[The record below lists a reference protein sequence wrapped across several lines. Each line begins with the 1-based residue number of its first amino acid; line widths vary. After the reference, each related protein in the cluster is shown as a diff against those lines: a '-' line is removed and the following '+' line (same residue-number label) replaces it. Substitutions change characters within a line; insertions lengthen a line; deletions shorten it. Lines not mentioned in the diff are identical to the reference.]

1 MISGENRQFTLIRC
15 TDNAEWLQQRTKG
28 VGGSDVA
35 AIMGLSPWRTPMQ
48 VWLEKTGREQPQDIS
63 DKPYV
68 AFGNTMEPVIGKWYA
83 EQFPTFTVRRVNAIC
98 QSISRPWAQ
107 ASLDYEVYDGRR
119 WGVLE
124 IKTARTA
131 QDWQEGVP
139 AYYLTQVTHYLSV
152 TGRAFAYVA
161 VFFRDTCEFKAF
173 YIERDEED
181 IAAVDSAV
189 DTFWHDYVEAGIMPQ
204 LTGTEGEVASL
215 TDYYGKPS
223 GTFTQLHDASPEAV
237 EARQAIAEYLDAARA
252 EKQAKEAK
260 TKATATLAKLIGDA
274 KGLDT
279 DVARVTWVR
288 REATKLD
295 TKRLQAEHPEIWEQ
309 YAYRKVQNGGLRIKE
324 L

>member
-1 MISGENRQFTLIRC
+1 MISGENKHFTLIRC
-15 TDNAEWLQQRTKG
+15 EDNDGWLQQRTKG

-48 VWLEKTGREQPQDIS
+48 VWLEKTGRAQPEDLS
-63 DKPYV
+63 GKPYV
-68 AFGNTMEPVIGKWYA
+68 EFGNTMEPVVGKWYA
-83 EQFPTFTVRRVNAIC
+83 GQFPTFTVRRVNAIC

-107 ASLDYEVYDGRR
+107 ASLDYEVNDGRH

-152 TGRAFAYVA
+152 TGRDFADVA
-161 VFFRDTCEFKAF
+161 VFFRDTCEYKTFR
-173 YIERDEED
+173 IERDEED
-181 IAAVDSAV
+181 VSAVNQAV
-189 DTFWHDYVEAGIMPQ
+189 DTFWHDYVEAGVMPQ
-204 LTGTEGEVASL
+204 LTGTAGEVSSL
-215 TDYYGKPS
+215 TAYYGKPAD
-223 GTFTQLHDASPEAV
+223 TFTQLHDASHEAV
-237 EARQAIAEYLDAARA
+237 EARQAIAEYLDAAST

-274 KGLDT
+274 KGLDS

-288 REATKLD
+288 SEVTKLD
-295 TKRLQAEHPEIWEQ
+295 TKRLQAEHPEIWQ
-309 YAYRKVQNGGLRIKE
+309 AYSYRQVRNGGLRIKE

>member
-1 MISGENRQFTLIRC
+1 MISGENKHFTLIRC
-15 TDNAEWLQQRTKG
+15 EDAEGWLEQRTKG

-35 AIMGLSPWRTPMQ
+35 AIMGLSPWRTPLQ
-48 VWLEKTGREQPQDIS
+48 VWLEKTGRELPQDIS

-68 AFGNTMEPVIGKWYA
+68 AFGNIMEPVIGKWYA

-98 QSISRPWAQ
+98 KSISRPWAQ

-181 IAAVDSAV
+181 IAAVDQAV

-204 LTGTEGEVASL
+204 LTGTEGEMKSL
-215 TDYYGKPS
+215 TGWHGLSDGEVR
-223 GTFTQLHDASPEAV
+223 FTLDPEAN
-237 EARQAIAEYLDAARA
+237 QAISDYQDAAAR
-252 EKQAKEAK
+252 EKQAKADKTEAA
-260 TKATATLAKLIGDA
+260 TKLAAQIGKG
-274 KGLDT
+274 KGLET

-288 REATKLD
+288 REVTKLD

-309 YAYRKVQNGGLRIKE
+309 YAYRQVQNGELRIKE